1 MVIEAYQYLTDI
13 NIQHNNTETINP
25 PIIPLAGSRK
35 RSIPPECNEGP
46 HRTKTSRPEKVESNE
61 VDDEIEEVKNHP
73 VHDTDDISDNNEFPI
88 TSISTD
94 LTDNLNS
101 DIAIIDTGEAE
112 KIENGN
118 ETFEVDF
125 SSTMEIEQIETID
138 VKQVNFCL
146 SKTTMDK

>member
-13 NIQHNNTETINP
+13 NIQHNNTEPIDP
-25 PIIPLAGSRK
+25 PIIPLAASRK

-61 VDDEIEEVKNHP
+61 VDEEIEEVESHSA
-73 VHDTDDISDNNEFPI
+73 HDTNDISVNNEFPI
-88 TSISTD
+88 NSISTD
-94 LTDNLNS
+94 LTDNSNS

-125 SSTMEIEQIETID
+125 SSTMEIEQIETIE
-138 VKQVNFCL
+138 VKQVNLCL
-146 SKTTMDK
+146 SNTTMGK